1 MELFQIDA
9 KQDGKTLDD
18 LCQALKDGNTKEAQQ
33 QLCKYLRKTISIR
46 DTFVRKELKENVY
59 HGMLLGLPALKGSWI
74 VSSNQEAGEGYADI
88 LVEIDDAADAEPM
101 GVVIEVTYARDGDL
115 DTACRK
121 ALEQMEKR
129 RYGDAFYEED
139 IQKVLKYGIACYKNK
154 CKVLLAQAERS
165 CL

>member
-1 MELFQIDA
+1 MLFATGYLTQR
-9 KQDGKTLDD
+9 GR
-18 LCQALKDGNTKEAQQ
+18 GEAQQ

-46 DTFVRKELKENVY
+46 DTFVRKELKENFY
-59 HGMLLGLPALKGSWI
+59 HGMLLGLLALKGSWI

-101 GVVIEVTYARDGDL
+101 GMVIEVTYARDGDL

-165 CL
+165 CS